1 MNHNSEQQDLRI
13 FYSPIEAAIRWSNL
27 LKQEAE
33 ILAHTALITPLNA
46 GALLPQWPSVGLNIE
61 RLYDAMHNGE
71 LPYGKAGITSN
82 DPALLDTPEVT
93 IRHVDLKQWM
103 ARTYPNQKPGFLFDE
118 LEQQLH
124 SAIDSDTVQALLMQ
138 IKALKA
144 QLKNR
149 PQSIKPRSI
158 DGHQQLMPRAETTYL
173 NIIGGL
179 LTLLLGQSPGGVR
192 YSSFNTLESVISALI
207 AHHNGRPGITERTL
221 WAKFAEAKRQ
231 LSAPS

>member
-1 MNHNSEQQDLRI
+1 MNQNPEQQGIRI

-33 ILAHTALITPLNA
+33 ILAHTAAIAHPNA
-46 GALLPQWPSVGLNIE
+46 DALHHWPSVGLNVE
-61 RLYDAMHNGE
+61 RLYDAMHHSE
-71 LPYGKAGITSN
+71 LPYGKAGITFN

-103 ARTYPNQKPGFLFDE
+103 AKTYPNQKPSFLFDE

-144 QLKNR
+144 QLNNR
-149 PQSIKPRSI
+149 SQPIKPRSNN
-158 DGHQQLMPRAETTYL
+158 GSQELMPRAETTYL

-231 LSAPS
+231 LSTQS

>member
-1 MNHNSEQQDLRI
+1 MNQHPEQQGIRI

-33 ILAHTALITPLNA
+33 ILAHTALIAPIDADTLSH
-46 GALLPQWPSVGLNIE
+46 WPSVGLNVG
-61 RLYDAMHNGE
+61 RFYDAMHHGE
-71 LPYGKAGITSN
+71 LPYGKAGITCN
-82 DPALLDTPEVT
+82 DPALLDTPEIT

-103 ARTYPNQKPGFLFDE
+103 AKTYPNQKPGFLFDE

-124 SAIDSDTVQALLMQ
+124 SAIDSDTIQALLMQ
-138 IKALKA
+138 IKALEA

-149 PQSIKPRSI
+149 PQRIKPGPI
-158 DGHQQLMPRAETTYL
+158 DGSQKLMPRAETTYL

-207 AHHNGRPGITERTL
+207 AHHSRRPGITERTL